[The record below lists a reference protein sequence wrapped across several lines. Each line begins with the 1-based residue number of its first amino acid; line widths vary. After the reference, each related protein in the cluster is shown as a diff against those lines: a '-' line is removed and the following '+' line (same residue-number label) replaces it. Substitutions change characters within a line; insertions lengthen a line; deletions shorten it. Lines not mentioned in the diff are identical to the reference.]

1 MSLNSAVTTG
11 VDPDLAS
18 LAEARAKARAA
29 REAYEEFAGTSQE
42 RLDAILR
49 QMARAGTAAAEELA
63 RLAVEETGYGVYE
76 HKILKNRYNTTFV
89 AKYMLRQRAVGVLW
103 VDEASRM
110 TAVGCPVGVIAGL
123 IPRTNPTSTVLFKA
137 LAAIKSGNGIVF
149 SPHPRAVKCCGRTT
163 EILAEAAVR
172 AGAPRGLISCLE
184 TPTLASTRELMSH
197 PATSLVLATGSGEMV
212 RVCYSSGK
220 PTIAVGAG
228 NVPVYIHRS
237 VPDIGEAALMV
248 VESKSF
254 DNGTAC
260 VAEQAIILDEPIAD
274 RAIGALR
281 EAGMTMLD
289 SSQHESLRRL
299 LFDER
304 GGLRPDPVGQSAVTL
319 GDLCGIPVADGS
331 RVLGVQLD
339 TVGSHEPLSAEILGP
354 ILKLYRAATPEAAYE
369 RCREVL
375 RFGGEGHTLG
385 IHASDVD
392 IIERFSTLPASRFP
406 VNTPTLFGGM
416 GYSADMDPSFMLG
429 TGTWSGSISSDNITP
444 LHLINIKRI
453 AHEVRPWRQLAS
465 DTAFAP

>member
-1 MSLNSAVTTG
+1 MTTV
-11 VDPDLAS
+11 VDTDLAA
-18 LAEARAKARAA
+18 LAEARTKALAARAA
-29 REAYEEFAGTSQE
+29 FEQFVGTSQE

-49 QMARAGTAAAEELA
+49 QMARAGTDAAEELA

-89 AKYMLRQRAVGVLW
+89 AKHMLRQRAVGVLW
-103 VDEASRM
+103 VDEQSRM
-110 TAVGCPVGVIAGL
+110 TAVGCPMGVIAGL

-149 SPHPRAVKCCGRTT
+149 SPHPRAVECCLRTT
-163 EILAEAAVR
+163 EVVAEAAVK

-184 TPTLASTRELMSH
+184 TPTLASTQELMSH
-197 PATSLVLATGSGEMV
+197 PAVSLVLATGSGEMV

-237 VPDIGEAALMV
+237 VPDVTEAALMV
-248 VESKSF
+248 VESKAF

-260 VAEQAIILDEPIAD
+260 VAEQAVILDEPIAD
-274 RAIGALR
+274 GLLDALG
-281 EAGMTMLD
+281 EAGMTMLEG
-289 SSQHESLRRL
+289 SQHESLRRL
-299 LFDER
+299 IFDER

-319 GDLCGIPVADGS
+319 GNLCGIPVAPGT

-339 TVGSHEPLSAEILGP
+339 TVGPHEMLSAEILGP
-354 ILKLYRAATPEAAYE
+354 VLKLYRAATPAAGFD
-369 RCREVL
+369 RCLEVL

-385 IHASDVD
+385 IHATDIDV
-392 IIERFSTLPASRFP
+392 IERFSSLPASRFP

-416 GYSADMDPSFMLG
+416 GYSADIDPSFMLG
-429 TGTWSGSISSDNITP
+429 TGSWSGSISSDNITA

-465 DTAFAP
+465 DTALPP

>member
-1 MSLNSAVTTG
+1 MTTAVDT
-11 VDPDLAS
+11 DLAA
-18 LAEARAKARAA
+18 LAEARTKAREARAA
-29 REAYEEFAGTSQE
+29 FEEFV
-42 RLDAILR
+42 DAILR

-89 AKYMLRQRAVGVLW
+89 AKHMLRQRAVGVLW

-110 TAVGCPVGVIAGL
+110 TAVGCPMGVIAGL

-149 SPHPRAVKCCGRTT
+149 SPHPRAVECCRRTT
-163 EILAEAAVR
+163 EVVAEAAVK

-184 TPTLASTRELMSH
+184 TPTLASTQELMSH
-197 PATSLVLATGSGEMV
+197 PAVSLVLATGSGEMV

-237 VPDIGEAALMV
+237 VPDVTEAALMV
-248 VESKSF
+248 VESKAF

-260 VAEQAIILDEPIAD
+260 VAEQALILDEPIAD
-274 RAIGALR
+274 EFLDALR
-281 EAGMTMLD
+281 GAGMAMLER
-289 SSQHESLRRL
+289 SQHESLRQL
-299 LFDER
+299 VFDER

-319 GDLCGIPVADGS
+319 GNLCGIPVAPGT

-339 TVGSHEPLSAEILGP
+339 TVGPHEMLSAEILGP
-354 ILKLYRAATPEAAYE
+354 VLKLYREPTPAAAFD
-369 RCREVL
+369 RCLEVL
-375 RFGGEGHTLG
+375 HFGGEGHTLG
-385 IHASDVD
+385 LHATDVD
-392 IIERFSTLPASRFP
+392 VIERFSSLPASRFP

-416 GYSADMDPSFMLG
+416 GYSADIDPSFMLG
-429 TGTWSGSISSDNITP
+429 TGSWSGSISSDNITA

-453 AHEVRPWRQLAS
+453 AHEVRPWRQLAG
-465 DTAFAP
+465 DTALPP

>member
-1 MSLNSAVTTG
+1 MTTAVDT
-11 VDPDLAS
+11 DLAS
-18 LAEARAKARAA
+18 LLEARAKARQARAA
-29 REAYEEFAGTSQE
+29 FEEFVGTSQE

-63 RLAVEETGYGVYE
+63 RLAVTETGYGVYE

-89 AKYMLRQRAVGVLW
+89 AKHMLRQRAVGVLW
-103 VDEASRM
+103 VDEQSRM

-149 SPHPRAVKCCGRTT
+149 SPHPRAVECCVRTT
-163 EILAEAAVR
+163 EVLAEAAVK

-184 TPTLASTRELMSH
+184 APTLASTRELMSH
-197 PATSLVLATGSGEMV
+197 PAVSLVLATGSGEMV

-237 VPDIGEAALMV
+237 VPDITEAALMV
-248 VESKSF
+248 VESKAF

-274 RAIGALR
+274 QALAALR
-281 EAGMTMLD
+281 EAGMSMLEP
-289 SSQHESLRRL
+289 SQHESLRHL
-299 LFDER
+299 IFDER
-304 GGLRPDPVGQSAVTL
+304 GGLRPDPVGQSAVRL
-319 GDLCGIPVADGS
+319 GSLCGIPVTPGA

-339 TVGSHEPLSAEILGP
+339 TVGTHEPLSAEILGP
-354 ILKLYRAATPEAAYE
+354 VLKLYREPTPAAAFD
-369 RCREVL
+369 RCLEVL

-385 IHASDVD
+385 LHATDVD
-392 IIERFSTLPASRFP
+392 VIERFSTLPASRFP

-416 GYSADMDPSFMLG
+416 GYSADIDPSFMLG
-429 TGTWSGSISSDNITP
+429 TGTWSGSISSDNITA

-465 DTAFAP
+465 DTALPP

>member
-1 MSLNSAVTTG
+1 MTTI
-11 VDPDLAS
+11 VDADLDA
-18 LAEARAKARAA
+18 LAEARTKARQAA
-29 REAYEEFAGTSQE
+29 AAFEEFTGTSQE

-63 RLAVEETGYGVYE
+63 RMAVEETGYGVYE

-103 VDEASRM
+103 VDEASKM
-110 TAVGCPVGVIAGL
+110 TAVGCPVGVIAAL

-149 SPHPRAVKCCGRTT
+149 SPHPRAVECCLRTT
-163 EILAEAAVR
+163 EVVAEAAEK

-184 TPTLASTRELMSH
+184 TPTLESTQELMGH
-197 PATSLVLATGSGEMV
+197 PAVSLVLATGSGEMV

-228 NVPVYIHRS
+228 NVPVYVHRS
-237 VPDIGEAALMV
+237 VPDIAEAARMV
-248 VESKSF
+248 VESKAF

-274 RAIGALR
+274 DLLDALR
-281 EAGMTMLD
+281 DAGMTMLD
-289 SSQHESLRRL
+289 PSQHESLRSL
-299 LFDER
+299 IFNER

-319 GDLCGIPVADGS
+319 GELCGIPTAPGT
-331 RVLGVQLD
+331 RVLGVVLN
-339 TVGSHEPLSAEILGP
+339 TVGAHEPLSAEILGP
-354 ILKLYRAATPEAAYE
+354 VLKLYRAPTPAAAFE

-375 RFGGEGHTLG
+375 EFGGEGHTLG
-385 IHASDVD
+385 IHATDVD
-392 IIERFSTLPASRFP
+392 VIEQFSALPASRFP

-416 GYSADMDPSFMLG
+416 GYSADIDPSFMLG

-444 LHLINIKRI
+444 MHLINIKRI

-465 DTAFAP
+465 DTAYPP

>member
-1 MSLNSAVTTG
+1 MTTS
-11 VDPDLAS
+11 VDADLAA
-18 LAEARAKARAA
+18 LAEARGKALEARAA
-29 REAYEEFAGTSQE
+29 FEELAGTSQE

-63 RLAVEETGYGVYE
+63 RLAVDETGYGVYE

-89 AKYMLRQRAVGVLW
+89 AKYMLRQKVVGVLW

-110 TAVGCPVGVIAGL
+110 TAVGCPMGVIAGL

-137 LAAIKSGNGIVF
+137 LAAVKSGNAIVF
-149 SPHPRAVKCCGRTT
+149 SPHPRAVECCVRTT
-163 EILAEAAVR
+163 EVLAEAAVK
-172 AGAPRGLISCLE
+172 AGAPSGLISCLE
-184 TPTLASTRELMSH
+184 TPTLASTQELMSH
-197 PATSLVLATGSGEMV
+197 PAVSLVLATGSGEMV

-237 VPDIGEAALMV
+237 VPDIAEAALMV
-248 VESKSF
+248 TESKSF

-260 VAEQAIILDEPIAD
+260 VAEQAIVLDEPIAD
-274 RAIGALR
+274 ACLDALR
-281 EAGMTMLD
+281 EAGTAMLEP
-289 SSQHESLRRL
+289 SEHESLRRV

-319 GDLCGIPVADGS
+319 GELCGVRVPAGT

-339 TVGSHEPLSAEILGP
+339 TVGGHEPLSAEILGP
-354 ILKLYRAATPEAAYE
+354 VLKLYRSPTPEAAYD
-369 RCREVL
+369 RCLEIL

-385 IHASDVD
+385 LHAGDVD
-392 IIERFSTLPASRFP
+392 VIERFSTLPASRFP

-416 GYSADMDPSFMLG
+416 GYSADIDPSFMLG

-465 DTAFAP
+465 DTALPP

>member
-1 MSLNSAVTTG
+1 MTTAVDT
-11 VDPDLAS
+11 DLAA
-18 LAEARAKARAA
+18 LAEARAKAREARAA
-29 REAYEEFAGTSQE
+29 FEEFVGTSQE

-63 RLAVEETGYGVYE
+63 RLAVTETGYGVYE

-89 AKYMLRQRAVGVLW
+89 AKHMLRQRAVGVLW
-103 VDEASRM
+103 VDEHSRM

-149 SPHPRAVKCCGRTT
+149 SPHPRAVECCVRTT
-163 EILAEAAVR
+163 EVLAEAAVK

-184 TPTLASTRELMSH
+184 TPTLAGTRELMSH
-197 PATSLVLATGSGEMV
+197 PAVSLVLATGSGEMV

-237 VPDIGEAALMV
+237 VPDITEAALMV
-248 VESKSF
+248 TESKAF

-274 RAIGALR
+274 QALEALR
-281 EAGMTMLD
+281 EAGMSMLEP
-289 SSQHESLRRL
+289 SEHESLRRL

-304 GGLRPDPVGQSAVTL
+304 GGLRPDPVGQSAVRL
-319 GDLCGIPVADGS
+319 GNLCGIPVDSEA

-339 TVGSHEPLSAEILGP
+339 TVGPHEPLSAEILGP
-354 ILKLYRAATPEAAYE
+354 VLKLYRAPTPAAAFD
-369 RCREVL
+369 RCLEVL

-385 IHASDVD
+385 LHATDVD
-392 IIERFSTLPASRFP
+392 IIERFSALPASRFP

-416 GYSADMDPSFMLG
+416 GYSADIDPSFMLG
-429 TGTWSGSISSDNITP
+429 TGTWSGSISSDNITA

-465 DTAFAP
+465 DTALPP

>member
-1 MSLNSAVTTG
+1 MTTV
-11 VDPDLAS
+11 VDTDLAA
-18 LAEARAKARAA
+18 LVEARTKAREARAAF
-29 REAYEEFAGTSQE
+29 EEFVGTSQE

-89 AKYMLRQRAVGVLW
+89 AKHMLRQKAIGVLW

-110 TAVGCPVGVIAGL
+110 TAVGCPMGVIAGL

-149 SPHPRAVKCCGRTT
+149 SPHPRAVECCVRTT
-163 EILAEAAVR
+163 EVVAEAAVK

-184 TPTLASTRELMSH
+184 TPTLASTQELMSH
-197 PATSLVLATGSGEMV
+197 PAVSLVLATGSGEMV

-237 VPDIGEAALMV
+237 VPDVTEAALMV
-248 VESKSF
+248 TESKAF

-274 RAIGALR
+274 EFLEALR
-281 EAGMTMLD
+281 GAGMAMLEP
-289 SSQHESLRRL
+289 SQHESLRRL
-299 LFDER
+299 IFDER

-319 GDLCGIPVADGS
+319 GNLCGIPVAPGT

-339 TVGSHEPLSAEILGP
+339 TVGPHEMLSAEILGP
-354 ILKLYRAATPEAAYE
+354 VLKLYRAATPAAGFD
-369 RCREVL
+369 RCLEVL

-385 IHASDVD
+385 LHATDVD
-392 IIERFSTLPASRFP
+392 VIEQFSALPASRFP

-416 GYSADMDPSFMLG
+416 GYSADIDPSFMLG
-429 TGTWSGSISSDNITP
+429 TGTWSGSISSDNITA
-444 LHLINIKRI
+444 LHLVNIKRI

-465 DTAFAP
+465 DTALPP